1 MKKQLWIGGINHMK
15 INNKE
20 FGEWTADDLQVL
32 LNNDAYRENNFI
44 DYKVNFA
51 PLVDKC
57 SKREKQA
64 EFRNDVCSFANADGG
79 YIFYG
84 IGESSGAA
92 SILAGI
98 SIPNI
103 DRFELDRRNE
113 LQAIRPTVPEV
124 DFSFIPIQDGKYVV
138 VLYIQRGLYKPYITE
153 EPEGQFHFYIR
164 HGNKKQAMSYTE
176 IRNGFLNAAMLSED
190 IKSFR
195 KERLEEHITEMKK
208 PFALVQVIPATF
220 RSDYVPM
227 YDMYRE
233 GKLDFDN
240 LFNGMIRDRAVPNV
254 DGVYFPDYSKLRD
267 FEKLQIFN
275 NGTVEL
281 KIDFEIREQNSKS
294 QQLKTERYLII
305 FDFVEELKNL
315 IYGTSTMYRKL
326 GRSTA
331 MYVCVTIVGCKDL
344 WNYTANAYGA
354 NTPTKV
360 DRNQI
365 VCMPIEIRNIQDDQQ
380 VREGIENC
388 IRMTKY
394 SLGIRK

>member
-1 MKKQLWIGGINHMK
+1 MR

-20 FGEWTADDLQVL
+20 FREWTADDLQVL
-32 LNNDAYRENNFI
+32 LKNDAYRENNFI

-124 DFSFIPIQDGKYVV
+124 DFSFISLQDNKYVV
-138 VLYIQRGLYKPYITE
+138 VLHIQRGLYKPYITE

-190 IKSFR
+190 IKIFR

-365 VCMPIEIRNIQDDQQ
+365 VCTPIEIQNIQDDEQ
-380 VREGIENC
+380 VREGMENC

>member
-1 MKKQLWIGGINHMK
+1 MK

-20 FGEWTADDLQVL
+20 FREWTADDLQVL

-51 PLVDKC
+51 PLIDKDK
-57 SKREKQA
+57 KREKQA

-79 YIFYG
+79 YIFFG

-98 SIPNI
+98 SISNI

-124 DFSFIPIQDGKYVV
+124 DFSFISIQDDKYVV
-138 VLYIQRGLYKPYITE
+138 VLHIQRGLYKPYITE

>member
-1 MKKQLWIGGINHMK
+1 MK

-20 FGEWTADDLQVL
+20 FREWTADDLQVL

-51 PLVDKC
+51 PLIDKDK
-57 SKREKQA
+57 KREKQA

-79 YIFYG
+79 YIFFG

-98 SIPNI
+98 SISNI

-124 DFSFIPIQDGKYVV
+124 DFSFISIQDDKYVV
-138 VLYIQRGLYKPYITE
+138 VLHIQRGLYKPYITE

-305 FDFVEELKNL
+305 FDFLEELKNL
-315 IYGTSTMYRKL
+315 IYGTSTMYQKL

-344 WNYTANAYGA
+344 WNYTANVYGA

-365 VCMPIEIRNIQDDQQ
+365 VCMPIEIRNIQDDRQ